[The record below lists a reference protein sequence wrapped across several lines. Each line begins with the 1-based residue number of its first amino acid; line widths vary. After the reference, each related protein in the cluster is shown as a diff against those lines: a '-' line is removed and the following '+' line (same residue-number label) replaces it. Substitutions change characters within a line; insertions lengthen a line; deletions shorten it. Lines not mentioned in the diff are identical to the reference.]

1 MNSIATEVVTESPED
16 KLNQRLCS
24 MIKTYIEP
32 EAVDEVVDAY
42 HFAANAH
49 AGQLRKSGEPFI
61 CHPLSVAMI
70 LAEMRID
77 QKGLMAA
84 ILHDVVEDT
93 VISIEQVSEVFGEEV
108 AGLVDGVTKLTQ
120 LDSKSSAEEAQAE
133 NVRKMF
139 LAMARDLRVI
149 LVKLAD
155 RLHNM
160 RTIGAMAADKRR
172 RIARETL
179 DIYAP
184 LANRLGMNQIR
195 LELEGLGFKSLYP
208 MRYRVL
214 NQEVRERR
222 GRRKEVVSTIE
233 STVKKRLDEAGITS
247 NVVGREKH
255 LHSIYRKMRNKKI
268 PFSEVFDV
276 YAFRILTSDINS
288 CYLVLGTVHNLYK
301 PLPGKFKD
309 YIALPKSNGYQSLHT
324 ILVGPYGISIEV
336 QIRTYDMHRMAKSG
350 IAAHWLYK
358 SDGKKSEVNP
368 QARAHEWVRN
378 LLEVHE
384 SVGNSLEFIENLK
397 VDLFPQETFVFT
409 PQGEVVKLPRGA
421 TVVDFAY
428 SVHTDV
434 GNTCVAARVDRRLIP
449 LQTKLVNGQT
459 VEIITSTWARP
470 NPGWLN
476 YVITAKARAGIRSYL
491 KNFKAKEASSLG
503 RRLLEQELFSLKTK
517 IEDIPLQRIAE
528 LLKALDLESLD
539 QLLEEIGLGNR
550 MPFLTAR
557 RLCSGIVDTEI
568 VLEDMESVTH
578 AALMIKGT
586 EGTVVSLAKC
596 CHPIPGDPVVGLFNP
611 GTGIVVHLNDCLNIF
626 DNRKKS
632 QGWLDIE
639 WDHSVS
645 GEFSVALDV
654 GMKDQRGSLAMVAS
668 AISKAGSNIENFAIT
683 SQDGHVTEDLITLSV
698 KDRRHLAEVIRALK
712 NLSVVLSVH
721 RARNK
726 KGGSG

>member
-1 MNSIATEVVTESPED
+1 MNSIATEVVTEIPED
-16 KLNQRLCS
+16 KLSRRLCS

-32 EAVDEVVDAY
+32 EAVDEVVEAY
-42 HFAANAH
+42 HFAADAH
-49 AGQLRKSGEPFI
+49 AGQHRKSGEPYI

-93 VISIEQVSEVFGEEV
+93 AVSIEQINDTFGGEV

-120 LDSKSSAEEAQAE
+120 LDSKSSAEAQAE

-160 RTIGAMAADKRR
+160 RTLGAMAVNKRR

-214 NQEVRERR
+214 NQQVRERR
-222 GRRKEVVSTIE
+222 GCRKEVVATIE
-233 STVKKRLDEAGITS
+233 STIKKRLDEAGIRS

-255 LHSIYRKMRNKKI
+255 LYSIYKKMRTKKI

-276 YAFRILTSDINS
+276 YAFRILTSEISS
-288 CYLVLGTVHNLYK
+288 CYLILGAVHNLYK

-324 ILVGPYGISIEV
+324 ILVGPYGISIEI

-358 SDGKKSEVNP
+358 SDGKRSEVNP
-368 QARAHEWVRN
+368 QTRAHEWVRD

-384 SVGNSLEFIENLK
+384 SAGNSLEFIENLK
-397 VDLFPQETFVFT
+397 VDLFPHETFVFT
-409 PQGEVVKLPRGA
+409 PQGEVVKLPGGA

-476 YVITAKARAGIRSYL
+476 YVVTAKARAGIRSYL
-491 KNFKAKEASSLG
+491 RNFKAKEASSLG
-503 RRLLEQELFSLKTK
+503 RRLLEQELYSLKTK
-517 IEDIPLQRIAE
+517 LEDIPLQRIEE
-528 LLKALDLESLD
+528 LLKTLGLDSLD
-539 QLLEEIGLGNR
+539 QLLGEIGLGNR

-557 RLCSGIVDTEI
+557 RLCSGVFDTEI
-568 VLEDMESVTH
+568 VLEEMESVTH

-596 CHPIPGDPVVGLFNP
+596 CRPIPGDPVVGLFNP
-611 GTGIVVHLNDCLNIF
+611 GTGIVVHLNDCPNVC
-626 DNRKKS
+626 DNRKKNQS
-632 QGWLDIE
+632 WIDIE
-639 WDHSVS
+639 WDQGVS
-645 GEFSVALDV
+645 GEFSVELNV
-654 GMKDQRGSLAMVAS
+654 GMKDQRGALARVAA
-668 AISKAGSNIENFAIT
+668 AISDARSNIENFVIT
-683 SQDGHVTEDLITLSV
+683 NQDGQITEDLITLSV
-698 KDRRHLAEVIRALK
+698 NDRSHLAKVIRSLK
-712 NLSVVLSVH
+712 NLSVVVSVH
-721 RARNK
+721 RVRNK
-726 KGGSG
+726 KSVHG